1 MSRLCIIGTPIG
13 NLSDITLRA
22 LETLKSAGL
31 IACEDT
37 RRTRILLAKYGIT
50 GRLISLHAHSGE
62 TKIAKLLDA
71 VEEGAEVAYVTDAGM
86 PTLSD
91 PGHEI
96 VAAAMERGIKVEV
109 IPGVSALTTALA
121 YAPFTAQRFAFEGFL
136 PRKGRERTDR
146 LREIAARDHP
156 SVIFEAP
163 GRVEKLIE
171 DLRDSCGGERR
182 ALAAR
187 EMTKKFEEILI
198 FKLGSPPEAGIMN
211 RGEFTIVVEGT
222 GDETK
227 IAEAN
232 LNDWESAVEIMK
244 SAGMTRRDIL
254 LVLKALHPRG
264 ASLVR
269 NRVLKDD

>member
-1 MSRLCIIGTPIG
+1 MGKLYLIGTPIG

-22 LETLKSAGL
+22 LETLKSADL

-37 RRTRILLAKYGIT
+37 RRTRILLAKYGIP
-50 GRLISLHAHSGE
+50 GRLFSLHAHSGE
-62 TKIAKLLDA
+62 MKFARLLDE
-71 VEEGAEVAYVTDAGM
+71 VEAGADAAYVTDAGM

-96 VAAAMERGIKVEV
+96 VKVALERGINIEV

-121 YAPFTAQRFAFEGFL
+121 YVPFSAQRFAFEGFL

-146 LREIAARDHP
+146 LREIAARGHP
-156 SVIFEAP
+156 SVMFEAP

-171 DLRDSCGGERR
+171 DLREFCGEDRR

-187 EMTKKFEEILI
+187 EMTKKFEEISI
-198 FKLGSPPEAGIMN
+198 FKLGSPPEAGIMI
-211 RGEFTIVVEGT
+211 RGEFTIVVEGAL
-222 GDETK
+222 DETK

-254 LVLKALHPRG
+254 SVLKALHPRA

>member
-1 MSRLCIIGTPIG
+1 LGKLFIIGTPIG

-22 LETLKSAGL
+22 IETLKSAGL

-37 RRTRILLAKYGIT
+37 RRTRILLAKYGIP

-62 TKIAKLLDA
+62 TKIAKLMDA
-71 VEEGAEVAYVTDAGM
+71 VEAGAEVAYVTDAGM

-91 PGHEI
+91 PGHKI

-136 PRKGRERTDR
+136 SRKGRERTDR

-171 DLRDSCGGERR
+171 DLWDSCGGERR
-182 ALAAR
+182 VLAAR

-211 RGEFTIVVEGT
+211 KGEFTIVVEGT

-254 LVLKALHPRG
+254 LVLKALHPRA